1 MFFHNKVKLSAE
13 SNKKYTGYTV
23 LKKNRDM
30 LVRSTIRTVQ

>member
-23 LKKNRDM
+23 LKKK
-30 LVRSTIRTVQ
+30 IEIC